1 MYSGHKLSKPKQ
13 YRCVFKKIKDVGWG
27 QTTCLAFSKT
37 WVRSLLPPKKKKQKH
52 PDVVHTCNSSTQ
64 EAGGRRSWRPVLKG
78 KKNWNQYQIGGTWV
92 IA

>member
-37 WVRSLLPPKKKKQKH
+37 WVRSLLPPKKKKNK
-52 PDVVHTCNSSTQ
+52 NTQ
-64 EAGGRRSWRPVLKG
+64 MWCTPVIPALRNQEGGGAGDQS
-78 KKNWNQYQIGGTWV
+78 
-92 IA
+92 